1 MFFTTEQ
8 CNTKAR
14 DKRINLN
21 SAQIEVAR
29 PVREPIALLCH
40 LERKRETSPTKFVLR
55 IVISVINSLRERFL
69 TPLGMTED

>member
-1 MFFTTEQ
+1 MQ
-8 CNTKAR
+8 
-14 DKRINLN
+14 KRADLN
-21 SAQIEVAR
+21 SADIEAAR

-55 IVISVINSLRERFL
+55 IVISVINSLCERFL